1 MYIVA
6 IAWLYVALM
15 MAITEKTI
23 VAGVATFIGYGVGPV
38 ALILYILG
46 TPARRRRRKA
56 REAEEARQASECGPP
71 AAP

>member
-15 MAITEKTI
+15 MAISEHTV
-23 VAGVATFIGYGVGPV
+23 VAGVLTFLGYGVGPV

-46 TPARRRRRKA
+46 TPARKRRRKA
-56 REAEEARQASECGPP
+56 REAAEATASAPPP
-71 AAP
+71 AESR

>member
-15 MAITEKTI
+15 MAISEHTV
-23 VAGVATFIGYGVGPV
+23 VAGVLTFLGYGVAPV

-46 TPARRRRRKA
+46 TPARKRRRKA
-56 REAEEARQASECGPP
+56 REAAEAAASAPP
-71 AAP
+71 PSESR